1 MENLQDG
8 FGVEVFNMTI
18 ELNKV
23 YTKTITNF
31 SFGELSKEELIR
43 LFKDGRVASKF
54 LEKLATIWFPELTNV
69 DLKHYDHVDT
79 EGNKFEMKG
88 FTGNGCKFVPSS
100 MIGKGRYIDR
110 DELAEGI
117 KEHKLTYIITDIVE
131 FPTVKIKFIDGKKL
145 LSEYPSGEIR
155 PKQREELFNE

>member
-1 MENLQDG
+1 MK
-8 FGVEVFNMTI
+8 I

-23 YTKTITNF
+23 YNKEIVGF
-31 SFGELSKEELIR
+31 SFGELSREELIE
-43 LFKDGRVASKF
+43 LFKDGRVNSKF
-54 LEKLATIWFPELTNV
+54 LEKLVTKWFPELTNV

-79 EGNKFEMKG
+79 EGNKFEQKG
-88 FTGNGCKFVPSS
+88 FTRFGCKFIPSS
-100 MIGKGRYIDR
+100 MIGKGRHKDL

-117 KEHKLTYIITDIVE
+117 EEHKLTYIITDIVE

>member
-1 MENLQDG
+1 
-8 FGVEVFNMTI
+8 MTI

-23 YTKTITNF
+23 YTKEISAF
-31 SFGELSKEELIR
+31 SFGELSCEELVV

-54 LEKLATIWFPELTNV
+54 LEKLVTKWFPELTNV

-79 EGNKFEMKG
+79 AGNKFEMKG

-131 FPTVKIKFIDGKKL
+131 FPSIKIKFIDGKKL
-145 LSEYPSGEIR
+145 LKKYPSGMIGTN
-155 PKQREELFNE
+155 KREELFSE

>member
-1 MENLQDG
+1 MK
-8 FGVEVFNMTI
+8 I

-23 YTKTITNF
+23 YNKEIVGF
-31 SFGELSKEELIR
+31 SFGELSREELIE
-43 LFKDGRVASKF
+43 LFKDGRVNSKF
-54 LEKLATIWFPELTNV
+54 LEKLVTKWFPELTNV

-79 EGNKFEMKG
+79 AGNKFEMKG

-131 FPTVKIKFIDGKKL
+131 FPTVKIKFVDGKKL
-145 LSEYPSGEIR
+145 LREYPSGEIR
-155 PKQREELFNE
+155 PNKRKELFNE